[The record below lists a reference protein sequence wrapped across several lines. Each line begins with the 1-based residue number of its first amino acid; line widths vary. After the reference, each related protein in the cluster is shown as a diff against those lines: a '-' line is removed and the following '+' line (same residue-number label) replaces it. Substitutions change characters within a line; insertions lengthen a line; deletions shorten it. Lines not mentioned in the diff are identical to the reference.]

1 MRMSRY
7 PFVAII
13 CLWMAGGCQ
22 QTLAPKMAIFNAV
35 PDFLIVSV
43 ACLGLLSAR
52 YAASLV
58 GFFAGLIHGCL
69 AGANL
74 AAYAISRT
82 LAGFLTGWFNS
93 FELEA
98 NVLVALATAFVSTIV
113 AQLLLMFIAPPQEIG
128 VFLLATVGS
137 AVYNGVIAMPVYALL
152 KRIVDPPQR

>member
-1 MRMSRY
+1 MKTWRY
-7 PFVAII
+7 PIVAIL

-22 QTLAPKMAIFNAV
+22 QTLAPKIAIFDAV

-52 YAASLV
+52 YASSLV
-58 GFFAGLIHGCL
+58 GFLAGVIHGCL

-82 LAGFLTGWFNS
+82 FTGFLTGWFNS

-98 NVLVALATAFVSTIV
+98 NVLVAFATTFVATLV

-128 VFLLATVGS
+128 AFLLATI
-137 AVYNGVIAMPVYALL
+137 ATAIYNGVIAVPVYALL